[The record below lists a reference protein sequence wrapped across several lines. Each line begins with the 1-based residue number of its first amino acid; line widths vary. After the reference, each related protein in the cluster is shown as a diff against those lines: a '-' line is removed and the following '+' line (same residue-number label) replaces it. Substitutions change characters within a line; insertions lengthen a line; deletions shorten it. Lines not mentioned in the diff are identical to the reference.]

1 MVRLLI
7 GILILWLLPAFS
19 WAAPAHVQS
28 PTPVTGSSGTTL
40 AIAYG
45 SNVTA
50 GNLLVCHIYANHGI
64 SGVADSRSQTFT
76 SAVNVTDGATYSLA
90 TFYYANTTGGA
101 DTVTVTFAGAITYA
115 SLQCSEYSG
124 VATSSPLDKFASNS
138 QTTPGTGA
146 NAVTS
151 GSVTTT
157 TDGQLIV
164 GWSTALTVGA
174 GTTSAGTGFT
184 GRTNVFGDTLCEDQV
199 QTSAGGIAAT
209 FTTTSATSNFITLIT
224 TYKAPAAT
232 VPSYGARLRGAH

>member
-76 SAVNVTDGATYSLA
+76 SAVNVTDGATYALA

-199 QTSAGGIAAT
+199 QTSAGAIAAT
-209 FTTTSATSNFITLIT
+209 FTSTSATSNFITLIT

-232 VPSYGARLRGAH
+232 GPSYGARLRGAH